1 MDTLQQ
7 EEYKAKWQY
16 VMHTESLQ
24 AKYIQWYFGVL
35 AAVLTFIYNGKYEV
49 AETHIG
55 GIWVPLMV
63 MSIYS
68 VLVNLRLIV
77 QKRNYETYTNRIR
90 EIEGNKNNGS
100 LIKKKFLSV
109 FKLQYYAVVLVGSV
123 VIVALS
129 LELGMGKCISIVA
142 GVAYGLI
149 MAGLSF
155 SRLIEK

>member
-1 MDTLQQ
+1 MDTLLQ

-24 AKYIQWYFGVL
+24 AKYIQWYFGVV
-35 AAVLTFIYNGKYEV
+35 AAVLTFIYSGKYEI

-55 GIWVPLMV
+55 GVWVPLMV
-63 MSIYS
+63 VSIYS
-68 VLVNLRLIV
+68 ILVNLRLVV

-90 EIEGNKNNGS
+90 EIEGNKENGS
-100 LIKKKFLSV
+100 SIKKKLLSV

-123 VIVALS
+123 VAVALS
-129 LELGMGKCISIVA
+129 LEFGFEKNVSIII
-142 GVAYGLI
+142 GIAYGLI

-155 SRLIEK
+155 SSLIEK

>member
-1 MDTLQQ
+1 
-7 EEYKAKWQY
+7 
-16 VMHTESLQ
+16 
-24 AKYIQWYFGVL
+24 
-35 AAVLTFIYNGKYEV
+35 
-49 AETHIG
+49 
-55 GIWVPLMV
+55 MV

-100 LIKKKFLSV
+100 SIKNKFLSV

-129 LELGMGKCISIVA
+129 LELGMGCISIVT
-142 GVAYGLI
+142 GIAYVLI

-155 SRLIEK
+155 SRSIEK